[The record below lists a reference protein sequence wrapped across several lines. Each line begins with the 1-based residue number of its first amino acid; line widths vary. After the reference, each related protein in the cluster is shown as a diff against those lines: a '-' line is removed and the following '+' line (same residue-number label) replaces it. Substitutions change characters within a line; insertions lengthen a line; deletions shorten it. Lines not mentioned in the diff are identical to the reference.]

1 MKTPIR
7 RYHLALLFSLLTLFG
22 VSISAQ
28 RIWETLPASFKEKMH
43 STRRATESSV
53 SPGKQAT
60 NTSAEPAQDTLAIP
74 QNVLPGGGGTSAGGT
89 LSLDGTIGQGLAG
102 GAMTGGSLSASS
114 GFWGGAAAN
123 QCPTITVTNPQNP
136 SGVIGTALSRTFT
149 QTGGVGAI
157 AFSLNSGTL
166 PTGVTLATNGTLS
179 GTPMQ
184 FGNFPITVKATDS
197 NNCTGIGAT
206 YTLVISCQ
214 SLSVFNPSVT
224 TATVGQPFTANFTHT
239 GGLGTVTFM
248 TNNNALPPGLV
259 LAPNGTLSG
268 TPTQAGSFT
277 FTVSIGDGNNCG
289 VSGLPYTLVVSPGT
303 TTARV
308 IRAAGASGNPG
319 GVVVVPIELVSQG
332 DENAISSSLTFD
344 PSVLSNPQVALGS
357 DANGAS
363 QNVNVSQVTSGRLGL
378 IVALPS
384 GQAFSMGTRR
394 IFAVTFTIAA
404 NTSANTTPIG
414 FGNQP
419 VAQEVASVAAAAL
432 PVSFVAGTV
441 TISRGIE
448 ADVTPAPDGN
458 GSVTVTDY
466 VKVGRFAA
474 GLDTPTV
481 GGEFQRADCAPR
493 STLGNGAITVS
504 DYVQAGR
511 YAAGLDE
518 LVPAG
523 GPTAPINLLPELEK
537 NLAMADKPVA
547 QNAGQPVTINLR
559 QDALLTAGVLAIELS
574 SQGTENAMAFS
585 LSFDPNVWR
594 LVAAVNG
601 RDARGATL
609 LVNEAETAEGR
620 IGFLLA
626 LPTGAKLSA
635 GQRQLALVRFARIA
649 GSAKGDQP
657 NGAISFSDLPVA
669 RELVDVEGNTLSADY
684 SISNGNTGSEIA
696 RTAAVVSAAGIEGEA
711 FASEAIAAI
720 FGKGLA
726 SFSQLADS
734 QPLPLE
740 LAGTRVMVRDSEGI
754 ERSAPLLFVSPGQIN
769 FQIPA
774 GTAQGFASI
783 TIIGGDGTTSFGTAR
798 IEDPA
803 SKHVSAKADK
813 WTTATAVVLRESDG
827 AQQYES
833 LSRYD
838 AEEGRIVPL
847 PLKAAT
853 EGEQVFLILFDTET
867 RHAKTSNALRA
878 SIIGSEGEDAAE
890 VISAKADG
898 DSASSDQVKLHLP
911 QTLKN
916 SGVMEARLTVNGKTV
931 NKVRIFVR

>member
-7 RYHLALLFSLLTLFG
+7 RYQLALLFSLLTLFG

-60 NTSAEPAQDTLAIP
+60 NTAADPAQATLAIP
-74 QNVLPGGGGTSAGGT
+74 QNILPGGGGTSAGGALT
-89 LSLDGTIGQGLAG
+89 LAGTIGQGLAG

-114 GFWGGAAAN
+114 GFWGGGAAN

-136 SGVIGTALSRTFT
+136 GGVIGTALSRTFT

-157 AFSLNSGTL
+157 TFTLANGTL
-166 PTGVTLATNGTLS
+166 PTGVTLQTNGTLT

-184 FGNFPITVKATDS
+184 FGNFPMTVKATDS
-197 NNCTGIGAT
+197 NNCSGTGAT
-206 YTLVISCQ
+206 YTLVVSCQ
-214 SLSVFNPSVT
+214 SLSVFNPAVT
-224 TATVGQPFTANFTHT
+224 TATVGTPFSQNFTHT
-239 GGLGTVTFM
+239 GGLGTVTFT
-248 TNNNALPPGLV
+248 TNNSALPPGLA
-259 LAPNGTLSG
+259 LNPNGTLSG
-268 TPTQAGSFT
+268 TPTQAGTFT
-277 FTVSIGDGNNCG
+277 FTVSIADGNNCG

-308 IRAAGASGNPG
+308 IRAAGANGNPG
-319 GVVVVPIELVSQG
+319 GTVVIPIELVSQG
-332 DENAISSSLTFD
+332 DENAISFSLTFD
-344 PSVLSNPQVALGS
+344 PAVLSNPQVALGS

-363 QNVNVSQVTSGRLGL
+363 QNVNVSQVGSGRLGL

-384 GQAFSMGTRR
+384 GQSFSAGTRR

-419 VAQEVASVAAAAL
+419 VAQEVSSVAAATL
-432 PVSFVAGTV
+432 PASFTVGTV

-474 GLDTPTV
+474 GLDTPAS

-493 STLGNGAITVS
+493 SSLGNGAITVS

-523 GPTAPINLLPELEK
+523 GPTAPTNLLPELER
-537 NLAMADKPVA
+537 NLAMAGRPTA
-547 QNAGQPVTINLR
+547 ENAGQPVTINLR

-585 LSFDPNVWR
+585 LSFDPNIWR

-609 LVNEAETAEGR
+609 LVNEAEAAEGR
-620 IGFLLA
+620 LGFLLA

-635 GQRQLALVRFARIA
+635 GQRQLALVRFVRIA
-649 GSAKGDQP
+649 GSTKGDQA

-669 RELVDVEGNTLSADY
+669 RELVDVEGSALSAEY
-684 SISNGNTGSEIA
+684 FGSSGSEIA

-726 SFSQLADS
+726 TFTQLAEVPS
-734 QPLPLE
+734 LE
-740 LAGTRVMVRDSEGI
+740 LAGTRVMVRDSEGV
-754 ERSAPLLFVSPGQIN
+754 ERPAPLLFVSPEQIN
-769 FQIPA
+769 FRLPA
-774 GTAQGFASI
+774 GTAQGFVSI
-783 TIIGGDGTTSFGTAR
+783 TIIGADGATSFGTAR
-798 IEDPA
+798 IEDGQA
-803 SKHVSAKADK
+803 SAKADK
-813 WTTATAVVLRESDG
+813 WTTATAVVLRESEG
-827 AQQYES
+827 VQQYES

-838 AEEGRIVPL
+838 TEERRIVPL
-847 PLKAAT
+847 PLKAAA
-853 EGEQVFLILFDTET
+853 EGEQVFLILFVSEIGQ
-867 RHAKTSNALRA
+867 AKSSTAVRA
-878 SIIGSEGEDAAE
+878 SIIGSEGEDAVE
-890 VISAKADG
+890 VISAKADD
-898 DSASSDQVKLHLP
+898 DSASSEQVRLRLP

-931 NKVRIFVR
+931 NKVRIFQH